1 MAGQVPVDALSEDM
15 AKLGLE
21 KAAVEKLLAF
31 LQVESGWVGAC
42 TLHMYAHNLHAH
54 MYTNNFQMRMYQTD
68 IHSFVHTTYIH
79 SYS

>member
-31 LQVESGWVGAC
+31 LQVESGWVG
-42 TLHMYAHNLHAH
+42 MN
-54 MYTNNFQMRMYQTD
+54 QPQRD
-68 IHSFVHTTYIH
+68 GGGGRDG
-79 SYS
+79 